1 MDILKLTKNFAVE
14 AVKFIAAGAPI
25 VPEEVFKERLE
36 TCNSCEHLSG
46 DKCMKCGCTMSV
58 KCKWGTAACPIN
70 KWGAVNTK

>member
-1 MDILKLTKNFAVE
+1 MLR
-14 AVKFIAAGAPI
+14 
-25 VPEEVFKERLE
+25 PEEVFKERLE

-58 KCKWGTAACPIN
+58 KCKWGTASCPID